1 MKTEKVEKLVAKLQE
16 KRIKKDRKKICDTNK
31 KYKTSIKS
39 WISIEKIHKVTKF
52 NNITWLKS

>member
-16 KRIKKDRKKICDTNK
+16 KRIKKDK

>member
-16 KRIKKDRKKICDTNK
+16 KRIKKDRKKHVIQIRNRKQASNHGLVLK
-31 KYKTSIKS
+31 KIQ
-39 WISIEKIHKVTKF
+39 KVTKF